1 MKIQKITTIMMI
13 ITLVCSI
20 LNIIL
25 ALLKIGLL

>member
-1 MKIQKITTIMMI
+1 MKIQRITTIMMI

-25 ALLKIGLL
+25 TLLKIGLL